1 VTSPSVLVDAT
12 AIPGDR
18 GGVGRYLEHLLPALE
33 AYGTRLTIVAKK
45 SDAGWLADSV
55 PGATVVV
62 PRASI
67 DSRARRLVWEQAG
80 LPRLAARHSA
90 DVIFSPHYTMPLAS
104 RLPVVVTLH
113 DATFFSNPELHSRGK
128 RVFFRTWIR
137 RSLTSAA
144 ALIAPS
150 AATRAEV
157 ARWTGLPVDKV
168 TVAFHG
174 VDAAT
179 FHAPSRTETD
189 AARALVGGDDWIAFL
204 GTLEPRKNLVALVE
218 AFATVAARL
227 ADRFPD
233 LRLVLA
239 GGKGWDDRLDAAIA
253 RSPVRDRIVRLG
265 FVPNS
270 ALPGILG
277 SSLAVAYPSLGEG
290 FGLPVLEAMA
300 CGAPVVTTRLLALP
314 EVGGDVAVYTEPDAA
329 SIAGTLVTLLGD
341 DADRAD
347 RAKRGLA
354 RAAEFGWAASAQ
366 THAAVFEKAAFDN
379 AALDRAASSGRKT
392 Q

>member
-18 GGVGRYLEHLLPALE
+18 GGVGRYLEHLLPALD
-33 AYGTRLTIVAKK
+33 ALGTRLTIVAKN
-45 SDAGWLADSV
+45 SDAGWLAESV

-80 LPRLAARHSA
+80 LPRLARRHCA
-90 DVIFSPHYTMPLAS
+90 DVIFSPHYTMPLATS
-104 RLPVVVTLH
+104 LPVVVTLH
-113 DATFFSNPELHSRGK
+113 DATFFSHPELHSRGK

-144 ALIAPS
+144 ALITPS
-150 AATRAEV
+150 AATRSEV
-157 ARWTGLPVDKV
+157 ARWTGLPVEKV

-179 FHAPSRTETD
+179 FHAPSTAETD
-189 AARALVGGDDWIAFL
+189 AARALVGGNDWIAFL
-204 GTLEPRKNLVALVE
+204 GTLEPRKNLVALVQ
-218 AFATVAARL
+218 AFAIIAADPGIG
-227 ADRFPD
+227 ARFPD

-239 GGKGWDDRLDAAIA
+239 GGRGWDDKLDAAILD
-253 RSPVRDRIVRLG
+253 SPVADRIVRLG
-265 FVPNS
+265 FVENA

-314 EVGGDVAVYTEPDAA
+314 EVGGEVAVYTEPDAA
-329 SIAGTLVTLLGD
+329 SIAETLVNLLGD
-341 DADRAD
+341 DAERAD
-347 RAKRGLA
+347 RAKRGIA
-354 RAAEFGWAASAQ
+354 RAAEFGWAQSAA
-366 THAAVFEKAAFDN
+366 THAAVFTKAALEQ
-379 AALDRAASSGRKT
+379 AAATGKEAR
-392 Q
+392 

>member
-18 GGVGRYLEHLLPALE
+18 GGVGRYLEHLLPALD
-33 AYGTRLTIVAKK
+33 AAGTRLTIVAKRA
-45 SDAGWLADSV
+45 DAGWLAESV

-67 DSRARRLVWEQAG
+67 DSRARRLVWEQLA

-90 DVIFSPHYTMPLAS
+90 DVIFSPHYTMPLGA

-113 DATFFSNPELHSRGK
+113 DATFFSHPELHGRGK
-128 RVFFRTWIR
+128 RIFFREWIA
-137 RSLTSAA
+137 RSLKSAA

-150 AATRAEV
+150 AATRSEV

-179 FHAPSRTETD
+179 FHAPSEAERD
-189 AARALVGGDDWIAFL
+189 AARALVGGTEWIAFL
-204 GTLEPRKNLVALVE
+204 GTLEPRKNLVALVQ
-218 AFATVAARL
+218 AFGTVAADPGI
-227 ADRFPD
+227 ATRFPD

-239 GGKGWDDRLDAAIA
+239 GGRGWDDRLDAAILA
-253 RSPVRDRIVRLG
+253 SPVADRIVRLG
-265 FVPNS
+265 FVDNS

-290 FGLPVLEAMA
+290 FGLPVIEAMA

-329 SIAGTLVTLLGD
+329 SIAETLVKLLGD
-341 DADRAD
+341 DAERAD
-347 RAKRGLA
+347 RSRRGLA
-354 RAAEFGWAASAQ
+354 RAAEFGWAQSAA
-366 THAAVFEKAAFDN
+366 THAAVFEKAVFEK
-379 AALDRAASSGRKT
+379 AAAATGRET
-392 Q
+392 R